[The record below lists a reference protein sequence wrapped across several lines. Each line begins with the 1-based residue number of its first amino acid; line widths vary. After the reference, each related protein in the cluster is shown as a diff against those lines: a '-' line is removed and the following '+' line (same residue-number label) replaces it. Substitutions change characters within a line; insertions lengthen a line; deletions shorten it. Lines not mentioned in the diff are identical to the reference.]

1 MMHGHK
7 SMKLL
12 VLMLMKGSKI
22 QRIEL
27 NTAYLY
33 QHYSLFMPNKLQYT
47 CRGYYCKCGQPDQ
60 FPVLTEVRAP
70 SLLEQ
75 HPRYV
80 PHRDRAGYN
89 KETCLIYR
97 SSSQKTV
104 PIISN
109 ALKTLKFGVISSCLT
124 IYDARFLDKIW
135 NRG

>member
-1 MMHGHK
+1 MHGHK

-80 PHRDRAGYN
+80 PHRDRTVYN
-89 KETCLIYR
+89 SIILPIKSETPRLSKY
-97 SSSQKTV
+97 SFHE
-104 PIISN
+104 IICDLLEKS
-109 ALKTLKFGVISSCLT
+109 AASFIRV
-124 IYDARFLDKIW
+124 
-135 NRG
+135 

>member
-7 SMKLL
+7 NMKLS

-80 PHRDRAGYN
+80 PHRDRAVYN
-89 KETCLIYR
+89 SIILPIKSETPRLSKY
-97 SSSQKTV
+97 SFHE
-104 PIISN
+104 IICDLLEKS
-109 ALKTLKFGVISSCLT
+109 AASFIRV
-124 IYDARFLDKIW
+124 
-135 NRG
+135 